1 MSVQGFGV
9 HTAMW
14 SMEWDHAAAEFAI
27 PEAVKYGIDF
37 LEITIPDPRVI
48 DAAHTRALLER
59 HEVDCVCSL
68 GMPLDRLP
76 TNNPEGAWEYLKIAL
91 DQSKAIGAKAL
102 SGVVYGGI
110 GQRTGFP
117 PTPDEIDATARIVEK
132 AANYADDLGML
143 YGLEAVNRYENHI
156 LNTARQAVDMVE
168 RVGAPNLFVHL
179 DTYHMNIEE
188 KGIANGILT
197 AREHLKYIHLSASD
211 RGTPGA
217 DTVAWDEVFGA
228 LAAIGFKGGM
238 AMESFITVPPALAA
252 ALSVWRP
259 VAPAREIVLGE
270 GLPFLR
276 NKARQYGLIS

>member
-14 SMEWDHAAAEFAI
+14 SMEWDRAAAEFAI

-48 DAAHTRALLER
+48 DAEHTRSLLER

-91 DQSKAIGAKAL
+91 DRSKAIGAKAL

-117 PTPDEIDATARIVEK
+117 PTEAEIDATARIVEK
-132 AANYADDLGML
+132 AANYANELGML

-211 RGTPGA
+211 RGTPAPTRWPG
-217 DTVAWDEVFGA
+217 TR
-228 LAAIGFKGGM
+228 
-238 AMESFITVPPALAA
+238 SSRRSPPSASRAEWRWKA
-252 ALSVWRP
+252 SSPCRRRWRP
-259 VAPAREIVLGE
+259 RSPSGARWR
-270 GLPFLR
+270 PR
-276 NKARQYGLIS
+276 ARSCWARACRSCATRRASTG